1 MSILADHMF
10 LHDATLQF
18 ILAVA
23 GLILGIVIIVQSR
36 LINLAGWGISVL
48 ALALVAEWWPT

>member
-36 LINLAGWGISVL
+36 LTNLAGWGISVL